1 VTNAAHA
8 FDRKNR
14 AEVRQDLLFDDLVGM
29 ASDLSTVDL
38 VITPLIGAGFDAI
51 DLIERLA
58 EKGFRGKVQVM
69 ARQLPDRLLVLHELL
84 AVATPLGMTV
94 DLRLDR

>member
-1 VTNAAHA
+1 MIHAAHA
-8 FDRKNR
+8 FERR
-14 AEVRQDLLFDDLVGM
+14 SQAEVRQDLFFDDLAGM
-29 ASDLSTVDL
+29 ASDLSAVDL
-38 VITPLIGAGFDAI
+38 VITPLIGVGFDAI

-69 ARQLPDRLLVLHELL
+69 ARDLPDRLLVLHELL

>member
-1 VTNAAHA
+1 MIHAANA
-8 FDRKNR
+8 FDRR
-14 AEVRQDLLFDDLVGM
+14 TYAEVRQHVSFADLGGM
-29 ASDLSTVDL
+29 APDLSAVDL

-58 EKGFRGKVQVM
+58 EAGFRGKVQVR
-69 ARQLPDRLLVLHELL
+69 APRLPDRLLVLHELL

-94 DLRLDR
+94 DLRQDR